1 MDSLPKV
8 LDFVNEQATYQI
20 ARSSHFEQQGD
31 QMRADAYRN
40 RSNDFSSLK
49 QFIQNNCKEKP
60 SSSSIY
66 ITPNDLIGLPPE
78 LIAELNITESDK
90 QDFLLM
96 EVIGDLGGIASIDK
110 IMIQV
115 YRKTGEILE
124 RQKLGAK
131 LYRMISKNLIYSLPS
146 KKGVYSLQPVTEE
159 EELNMED

>member
-1 MDSLPKV
+1 MDSLTKV

-20 ARSSHFEQQGD
+20 ARSGHFEQQGD
-31 QMRADAYRN
+31 QVRVDAYRN
-40 RSNDFSSLK
+40 RSNDFLSLK
-49 QFIQNNCKEKP
+49 QFIVNNCKDK
-60 SSSSIY
+60 SSSNSIY

-96 EVIGDLGGIASIDK
+96 EVIDDLGGIASIDK

-131 LYRMISKNLIYSLPS
+131 LYRMISKSLIYSLPS

-159 EELNMED
+159 EELDMED